1 VVDQPREGALEGFGL
16 LVEPLADGGVV
27 AAQNRVELERDRRS
41 EGLPCLVD
49 DRLVADEPAAD
60 LCEIRRVVDTVTRV
74 DDGTDS
80 VFSDDRDR
88 FIVDACRL
96 EGGVLVGP
104 YETVQ
109 VAPSSIAGVSACS
122 SAGCSSSASSPLAAP
137 SPSFA
142 PSELTRPHLRTR
154 VTGVL
159 RGGRLAVKLF
169 DRVVDQ
175 PVQIAPRSIVDAVL
189 DLLVGFE
196 LFDLGLD
203 RRELAPEAFYLLVRQ
218 VTRLHSTDRLAL
230 EGVD

>member
-1 VVDQPREGALEGFGL
+1 
-16 LVEPLADGGVV
+16 VEPLADGGVV

-104 YETVQ
+104 
-109 VAPSSIAGVSACS
+109 C
-122 SAGCSSSASSPLAAP
+122 
-137 SPSFA
+137 
-142 PSELTRPHLRTR
+142 TRQYR
-154 VTGVL
+154 
-159 RGGRLAVKLF
+159 
-169 DRVVDQ
+169 
-175 PVQIAPRSIVDAVL
+175 
-189 DLLVGFE
+189 
-196 LFDLGLD
+196 
-203 RRELAPEAFYLLVRQ
+203 
-218 VTRLHSTDRLAL
+218 
-230 EGVD
+230 